1 MIVMYKPAK
10 CPLLPDP
17 FSWVFNG
24 AKLKCFM
31 QLPEDG
37 QVNVGNIVKTVPG
50 AV

>member
-10 CPLLPDP
+10 YPLLPDP
-17 FSWVFNG
+17 LSCVFNG

-31 QLPEDG
+31 QLPEDS
-37 QVNVGNIVKTVPG
+37 QVNVGNVVKTVPG